1 MAISYNTVT
10 VQSSSPSIIRVAN
23 NARRGIQIYNN
34 GNVIVYVGPDSSITA
49 SNAIPLLPQ
58 SLYETS
64 GEKQGWRG
72 AIYGLAASSTCD
84 CRYFEWEN

>member
-1 MAISYNTVT
+1 MAISYNTIT
-10 VQSSSPSIIRVAN
+10 VQSSGATLIKAAN
-23 NARRGIQIYNN
+23 NARRGIQVYNN
-34 GNVIVYVGPDSSITA
+34 GNVIMYVGPDANITT

-72 AIYGLAASSTCD
+72 AIYGLAASATAD

>member
-10 VQSSSPSIIRVAN
+10 VQSASVTLIKAAN
-23 NARRGIQIYNN
+23 NARRGIQVYNN
-34 GNVIVYVGPDSSITA
+34 GSVIIYVGPDSSVTTGTG
-49 SNAIPLLPQ
+49 IPVLPQ

-72 AIYGLAASSTCD
+72 SVYGIAASATAD
-84 CRYFEWEN
+84 VRYFEWEN

>member
-1 MAISYNTVT
+1 MAISYNNVT
-10 VQSSSPSIIRVAN
+10 VQSSGATLITAAN

-34 GNVIVYVGPDSSITA
+34 GSVIVYVGPNASITT

-72 AIYGLAASSTCD
+72 AVYGLAASSTAD
-84 CRYFEWEN
+84 VRFFEWEN